1 MRTLP
6 TLLGALALLGG
17 LIAYVRSEPPP
28 LPPPERVVLE
38 AAPTAAFDAVL
49 VQQTGGERRTRDV
62 RLRAAADPGVRLGA
76 TLRALRAWLVGV
88 GAWPPELGAPRV
100 FWLGPGRAALDFPLR
115 GGPVVSVTT
124 ELWLLGSVRQTAVRA
139 GVENPF
145 ILVNGQVP
153 PTFLGAVALP
163 QVLGLGGDEP

>member
-1 MRTLP
+1 MRALP

-38 AAPTAAFDAVL
+38 ASLTEAFSAVL
-49 VQQTGGERRTRDV
+49 IHQTGSELRTRDV
-62 RLRAAADPGVRLGA
+62 QLQAAADPGVRLGA
-76 TLRALRAWLVGV
+76 TLGALRAWLVGEE
-88 GAWPPELGAPRV
+88 AWPRELGAPRV
-100 FWLGPGRAALDFPLR
+100 FWLGPGRAGLDFPLQ
-115 GGPVVSVTT
+115 GPPAVTVTT
-124 ELWLLGSVRQTAVRA
+124 ELWLLESVRQTAARA
-139 GVENPF
+139 GVEDPF

-163 QVLGLGGDEP
+163 QVLEGQP